1 MTTGKPRPSGIA
13 EHGTP
18 RPVGVGVLH
27 SASAHSD
34 VPVYHGVSYCDA
46 VRRAGQGESLRV
58 LPGSIEVCGWA
69 PVVLGLKAPDNRFE
83 QGLAPRL
90 PYPVTGL
97 LLAPLDCFPGE
108 PEVVVVRA
116 RPEVLRQT
124 IQVLGPGALWK
135 GHGEGLNSSA
145 NAALMGEQPTWR
157 QGLVGTVNRALAAL
171 ARYRRWQAFTRWL
184 FRNTLVTVGF
194 DALISRALADM
205 SICRNSTVIP
215 LLTGR
220 VNASFF
226 CTGGITWGRN
236 DPEHLTSGWPWA
248 QFCQATR
255 PSGQGIQ
262 IELQSHPGWN
272 PPIHEGGE

>member
-1 MTTGKPRPSGIA
+1 MTTGKPDPSGIA
-13 EHGTP
+13 EQGTP
-18 RPVGVGVLH
+18 RPVAVSLLH

-34 VPVYHGVSYCDA
+34 LPVYHGVSYCDA

-83 QGLAPRL
+83 QGLTPRL
-90 PYPVTGL
+90 PYPVAGL
-97 LLAPLDCFPGE
+97 LVAPLDSFPGE

-116 RPEVLRQT
+116 RPEVLRQG
-124 IQVLGPGALWK
+124 IQALGPGALWE
-135 GHGEGLNSSA
+135 GHGEGLSRSA
-145 NAALMGEQPTWR
+145 NPALTGEPPTWR
-157 QGLVGTVNRALAAL
+157 QGLVGTVNGALAVL
-171 ARYRRWQAFTRWL
+171 ARYQRWQAFTRWL
-184 FRNTLVTVGF
+184 FRSPLVTVGF

-226 CTGGITWGRN
+226 CTGGVTWGRN

-255 PSGQGIQ
+255 PSGKG
-262 IELQSHPGWN
+262 LQTERQPHPGWN
-272 PPIHEGGE
+272 PPVHDRGE